1 MTELGLDK
9 PVQDVEA
16 AIEELK
22 RRGAKKV
29 AVTGY
34 CWGGTIAW
42 LSATRLKPDAVS
54 AYYGGGIHG
63 TKNEKP
69 KVPTQ
74 MHFGDKD
81 MHIPMTH
88 VNELRKLHP
97 NVQIF
102 DYPADHGFHCDERGS
117 YDAAAS
123 KQADGR
129 ARWSSS
135 ASTLARRP
143 SKKTFT
149 PEARGP
155 LNGVR
160 VVDLSRLVAGNILT
174 LQLADFGAE
183 VIKIEPPEGDTL
195 RSWRVKGIETA
206 WKVYS
211 RNKKSVALD
220 LRSDAGRAIVR
231 ELAKIGADPGRELP
245 AGRAGGHGPR
255 RRPSC
260 TRSIPSSSSCA
271 SRAGA
276 RTAATATSRASA
288 P

>member
-22 RRGAKKV
+22 KRGARKV

-42 LSATRLKPDAVS
+42 LAATRLKPDAVS

-63 TKNEKP
+63 TKNEKAT
-69 KVPTQ
+69 VPTQ

-97 NVQIF
+97 DVQVF

-123 KQADGR
+123 KQAM
-129 ARWSSS
+129 
-135 ASTLARRP
+135 
-143 SKKTFT
+143 
-149 PEARGP
+149 
-155 LNGVR
+155 
-160 VVDLSRLVAGNILT
+160 
-174 LQLADFGAE
+174 
-183 VIKIEPPEGDTL
+183 
-195 RSWRVKGIETA
+195 
-206 WKVYS
+206 
-211 RNKKSVALD
+211 
-220 LRSDAGRAIVR
+220 
-231 ELAKIGADPGRELP
+231 
-245 AGRAGGHGPR
+245 
-255 RRPSC
+255 
-260 TRSIPSSSSCA
+260 
-271 SRAGA
+271 A
-276 RTAATATSRASA
+276 RTLEFFGKHVG
-288 P
+288 